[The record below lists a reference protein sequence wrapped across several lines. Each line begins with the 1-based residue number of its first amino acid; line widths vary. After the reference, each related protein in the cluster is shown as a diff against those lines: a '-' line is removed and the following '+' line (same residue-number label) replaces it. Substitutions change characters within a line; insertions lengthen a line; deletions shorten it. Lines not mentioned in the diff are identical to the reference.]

1 MRKQNGLYVFKGGE
15 KSCWV
20 SKEDKNGW
28 SLGFALNKK
37 TVWLTGLRFASPD
50 EIKRVLD
57 MSLVFV
63 HLKNSKFPEVE

>member
-1 MRKQNGLYVFKGGE
+1 MRKQNGLIVLKGNE
-15 KSCWV
+15 KCCWV

-37 TVWLTGLRFASPD
+37 TVWLTGLRFKSPYD
-50 EIKRVLD
+50 VQL
-57 MSLVFV
+57 LVQGVTFI